1 MKKPLMLAAVV
12 LAVLAARG
20 PLSGAARSDDEGAQ
34 TGAKPAAFQR
44 APDALERVSYRTRT
58 AVGDDRLTRWK
69 FGIDTTSMRNV
80 TFLDAVVRTDAIVVE
95 FVEGSAAQKAGP
107 RLQKDLDDTLTDSER
122 AAVRA
127 GMGEAVRMLTYH
139 VDAFP
144 ADAAARRKT
153 MAFAKAMGAETIV
166 TPLTAAPIAE
176 LDTLAQEIAI
186 DVAVLGDPNAVAKA
200 LSGRSPRMRAAIDIG
215 WCLEQ
220 SLLPKDALSIVK
232 DRLGYVRLRDRSA
245 QGAGAKNVKLGAGA
259 GQMET
264 FFHELNRLNLRPLVL
279 MLDTT
284 DVVRTPADL
293 GAAVEAFESVV
304 QPAYGTY
311 VTELSRTAAPRL
323 ALVRSGPNEEL
334 LPHVIKRRNEDVA
347 RKIEAAI
354 PPKPYATPKKA
365 RKLLVVDISPA
376 GMSHSTVPHANH
388 LLMAMGKKTGAW
400 ETVLDNDMNNL
411 KYPKIKDYDGIYFNS
426 NVGELFA
433 EPAVREGVARFVRE
447 GGGLGGIHG
456 TPWASRNWD
465 EFAEIIGAKSAPHR
479 IEQGVMKSYD
489 PSSPI
494 MKPFGTRPLPF
505 REEYYRF
512 EHDGAG
518 RLRWDRARVLM
529 TVDLDD
535 PAIEPRPWDGYKRPD
550 NIYPVTWIR
559 KYGQGRTFY
568 CSLGHIP
575 ETFMTPEIVGHL
587 LAGVQFMLGDLDAD
601 TTPNPPSASVRR

>member
-1 MKKPLMLAAVV
+1 MV
-12 LAVLAARG
+12 L
-20 PLSGAARSDDEGAQ
+20 
-34 TGAKPAAFQR
+34 
-44 APDALERVSYRTRT
+44 
-58 AVGDDRLTRWK
+58 
-69 FGIDTTSMRNV
+69 
-80 TFLDAVVRTDAIVVE
+80 
-95 FVEGSAAQKAGP
+95 
-107 RLQKDLDDTLTDSER
+107 
-122 AAVRA
+122 
-127 GMGEAVRMLTYH
+127 
-139 VDAFP
+139 
-144 ADAAARRKT
+144 
-153 MAFAKAMGAETIV
+153 GAE
-166 TPLTAAPIAE
+166 
-176 LDTLAQEIAI
+176 
-186 DVAVLGDPNAVAKA
+186 
-200 LSGRSPRMRAAIDIG
+200 
-215 WCLEQ
+215 
-220 SLLPKDALSIVK
+220 
-232 DRLGYVRLRDRSA
+232 
-245 QGAGAKNVKLGAGA
+245 VKLGAGA
-259 GQMET
+259 GDLT
-264 FFHELNRLNLRPLVL
+264 NFFHELNRLNLRPLVL

-284 DVVRTPADL
+284 DLVTAPNDL
-293 GAAVEAFESVV
+293 EAAVEAFESVV

-334 LPHVIKRRNEDVA
+334 LPHVIKRRNEEVA
-347 RKIEAAI
+347 HKIEAAI
-354 PPKPYATPKKA
+354 PQQPYATPKKA

-411 KYPKIKDYDGIYFNS
+411 KYPKIKDYDAVYFNS

-479 IEQGVMKSYD
+479 VEQGVMRSYD

-494 MKPFGTRPLPF
+494 MKPFGAKPLPF

-512 EHDGAG
+512 EHDGG
-518 RLRWDRARVLM
+518 NRLRWEGARVLL

-559 KYGQGRTFY
+559 RYGQGRTFY

-575 ETFMTPEIVGHL
+575 ETFMTAGIVGHL
-587 LAGVQFMLGDLDAD
+587 FAGVQFMLGDLDAD
-601 TTPNPPSASVRR
+601 TTPNPPPATVRR